1 MQSTVRKWRGSKG
14 VSVLR
19 QEGKGLGRLVRGLL
33 TKLVN
38 DGKIEGKMGSGWS
51 EGKSTKRYH
60 RKEGV

>member
-1 MQSTVRKWRGSKG
+1 MGRRG

-38 DGKIEGKMGSGWS
+38 DDKIEGKMGSGWS